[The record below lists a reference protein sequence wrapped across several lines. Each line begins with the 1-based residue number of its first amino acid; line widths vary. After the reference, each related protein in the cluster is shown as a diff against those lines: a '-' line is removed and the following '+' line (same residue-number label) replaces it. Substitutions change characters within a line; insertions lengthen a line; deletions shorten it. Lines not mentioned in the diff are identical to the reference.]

1 MRRSLAIEKRLPRRI
16 GGDADASVAGLG
28 NDVTH
33 DVYTLQHSR
42 RCNGRAP

>member
-1 MRRSLAIEKRLPRRI
+1 LRLRNACPGAS

-42 RCNGRAP
+42 RGNGRAP